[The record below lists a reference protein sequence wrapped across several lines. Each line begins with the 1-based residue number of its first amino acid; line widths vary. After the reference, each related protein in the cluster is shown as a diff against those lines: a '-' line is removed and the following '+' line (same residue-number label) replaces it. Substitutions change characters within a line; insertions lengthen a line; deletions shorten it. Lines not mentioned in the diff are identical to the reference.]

1 MWRHMSR
8 AMTVAVALGAIV
20 TAASA
25 GTIRDDRNDLL
36 YTGLAAQPQ
45 FRASGYLRI
54 GTTGVG
60 SATLID
66 SQWVLTAGHCVIDEN
81 GPAATGWQ
89 FEIGEQVVDI
99 PVENVFFPTGWIT
112 SGFDGGYDL
121 AMLRLPKPFRGVRPA
136 ALYTARDEVGKVIT
150 TLGYGTTGNGLTGN
164 LLAAGTR
171 RAGQN
176 TIDATAALIRVP
188 GSVQPPLA
196 IGSDR
201 TILYDFDA
209 PSGTL
214 STLGSPRPLQLEYSC
229 APGDSGGGAFL
240 MVGGGSRI
248 VGVVSRG
255 YAPTGQAQA
264 VYGTTA
270 VYARVSAHIG
280 WIRAVMGGREMP
292 MPTKLAQL
300 QQETLAAAAAVSRQR
315 TQAAEALGF
324 RDSRFIKRVDADR
337 AEGVEAPSASSATQ
351 AP

>member
-1 MWRHMSR
+1 M
-8 AMTVAVALGAIV
+8 